1 MYVNLAWANIA
12 FFCGWSLFMYA
23 CKLWMVPTCVLV
35 ETLLSQYGYGVI
47 YMYFGV

>member
-1 MYVNLAWANIA
+1 
-12 FFCGWSLFMYA
+12 MYA